1 MLYLLRRLR
10 VLRYAALRSGAD
22 DLPLPAPNV
31 SLPPT
36 HRYALPATGN
46 ARGPRA
52 GWSGGEGAGQMER
65 FHLIDTCLVFILSC
79 FAVN

>member
-31 SLPPT
+31 SRRLFLP
-36 HRYALPATGN
+36 RIATRCQPLGTRE
-46 ARGPRA
+46 AREPDGAEGR
-52 GWSGGEGAGQMER
+52 GRGKWSA
-65 FHLIDTCLVFILSC
+65 FI
-79 FAVN
+79 